1 MPETTAPEREP
12 PEGGLTEG
20 EVPVGGED
28 WSHRLVPRLAA
39 VLLVSLV
46 AAVAMVW
53 LGGGT
58 LVPWHPATTD
68 LADIVLVERSMAQ
81 GKPVFGPEAPSDLG
95 FTPFGALAL
104 SPLALLSLG
113 AWQVLVTL
121 ASSFALVDVVRHAWG
136 VHGWWIVPASVAV
149 LALPPVLDAF
159 LRGQVILP
167 LLALVVADVLAR
179 AAPSAA
185 VPRRRPRLLPQG
197 VGVGLAAAV
206 WLPFAWVLVALA
218 FAGQRRRALG
228 GFAAWVAAAS
238 VGWMVL
244 PDQTE
249 RLVDAWSPGLAGL
262 LAGGMALAVAV
273 VSGRLWV
280 ARPTLALGVVLCGA
294 AGLMASPLT
303 WPWVGLL
310 VLVGAVVA
318 PRLPSRIWPPA
329 VTR

>member
-1 MPETTAPEREP
+1 M
-12 PEGGLTEG
+12 
-20 EVPVGGED
+20 
-28 WSHRLVPRLAA
+28 
-39 VLLVSLV
+39 
-46 AAVAMVW
+46 
-53 LGGGT
+53 
-58 LVPWHPATTD
+58 
-68 LADIVLVERSMAQ
+68 
-81 GKPVFGPEAPSDLG
+81 
-95 FTPFGALAL
+95 
-104 SPLALLSLG
+104 
-113 AWQVLVTL
+113 
-121 ASSFALVDVVRHAWG
+121 
-136 VHGWWIVPASVAV
+136 
-149 LALPPVLDAF
+149 
-159 LRGQVILP
+159 
-167 LLALVVADVLAR
+167 
-179 AAPSAA
+179 
-185 VPRRRPRLLPQG
+185 
-197 VGVGLAAAV
+197 GVGLAAAV